1 MKKIPNIIKEEKI
14 KKGEKHRSPSFSGVP
29 EFPMLRGSV
38 RFQAWWRRTTG
49 NRRRRCISG
58 GAWSRIGREEAVEI
72 LLS

>member
-38 RFQAWWRRTTG
+38 
-49 NRRRRCISG
+49 
-58 GAWSRIGREEAVEI
+58 
-72 LLS
+72 